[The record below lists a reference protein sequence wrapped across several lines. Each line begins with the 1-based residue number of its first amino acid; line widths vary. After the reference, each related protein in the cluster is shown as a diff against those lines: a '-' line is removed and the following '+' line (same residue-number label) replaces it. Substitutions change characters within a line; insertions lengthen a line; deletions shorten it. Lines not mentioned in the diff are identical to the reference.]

1 MILAHYFIA
10 QTQHLYGLGLGF
22 RLAKFFCKTRLFIYC
37 CLKKHI
43 VFYFLNQILNQ
54 IIMIVFA

>member
-10 QTQHLYGLGLGF
+10 QTKHLYGLGLGF
-22 RLAKFFCKTRLFIYC
+22 SLAKFFAKRG
-37 CLKKHI
+37 CLLIVVLKNI

>member
-10 QTQHLYGLGLGF
+10 QTKHLYGLGLGF
-22 RLAKFFCKTRLFIYC
+22 RLAKIFAKQRLFINC

-43 VFYFLNQILNQ
+43 FFYFLNQIT
-54 IIMIVFA
+54 MIVFA